1 MNITALQS
9 DINTR
14 RRQALEH
21 IEQGAVTAGYSADVS
36 EVIMLLNQALAT
48 EMVCVLR
55 YRASHF
61 MARGVNAKNI
71 ADEFLVHAN
80 EELAHADQ
88 IAARIVQLG
97 GKPNL
102 APNELLEHS
111 HVGYIVGDSL
121 ADLIKEN
128 LIAERVA
135 IDSYR
140 DFIQYLGDK
149 DPTTSLILQEILRT
163 EEDHA
168 DELSDF
174 LDGLAL

>member
-1 MNITALQS
+1 MNITALQT
-9 DINTR
+9 DIDSR
-14 RRQALEH
+14 RRQALQH
-21 IEQGAVTAGYSADVS
+21 IEQGAVTPGYTANVT
-36 EVIMLLNQALAT
+36 EVLMLLNQALAT
-48 EMVCVLR
+48 EIVCVLR

-61 MARGVNAKNI
+61 MARGANAKNI
-71 ADEFLVHAN
+71 ADEFLIHAN
-80 EELAHADQ
+80 EEMMHADQ
-88 IAARIVQLG
+88 IAGRIVQLG

-102 APNELLEHS
+102 APEDLLERS

-140 DFIQYLGDK
+140 EFIHYLGDN
-149 DPTTSLILQEILRT
+149 DPTTSLMLKEILRT

-168 DELSDF
+168 DELADF
-174 LDGLAL
+174 LDGLPV